1 VKALLAGL
9 LLMMVANPIVA
20 GALTLTV
27 EVYRFAGETD
37 FEQQS
42 SETQLALSA
51 DKAPVVS
58 QKLELLP
65 GAPAQSSIQ
74 HGAFILQVN
83 ASAAPMKEASSV
95 LHLNFSL
102 REEVT
107 VD

>member
-1 VKALLAGL
+1 
-9 LLMMVANPIVA
+9 MMVANPIVA

-27 EVYRFAGETD
+27 EVYRFADETD

-42 SETQLALSA
+42 PETQLALLA